1 MKMNIRKRLTF
12 LTLALLLVVGL
23 VPALALTADAGGTSS
38 TGSVYVADAWMFYNM
53 SIDTLT
59 ITSYGETENHDGD
72 CGALL
77 YSVTKLSPN
86 NYRVSYRIMYS
97 DNGKTRESSTF
108 SMDLQLSGDCRNG
121 RSVSIGPKTENV
133 KNTSYTFTATFS
145 HSARSNHG
153 GGEATCVSDAFCAV
167 CGMKYADRKPDDH
180 QWSWVTDDTTHSR
193 TCSRTGCGKTESG
206 DHTTEGGSAAT
217 CANAAVCGI
226 CQKSY
231 GKALEHNYSYS
242 ISGDSTIIETCDKG
256 CGHSASVAL
265 VRDEGVSTAYT
276 GSQITPYIAQE
287 TGTTV
292 AEYTVSYENNVVPG
306 TATVTLTMADTTITR
321 NFEITRG
328 SFGSNVV
335 KGYTGTYDGQ
345 PHGIVTGSLPAGS
358 TVYYKDS
365 AAGEYSATPVKR
377 TDAGTTKVWY
387 KLTNPNYVDKEG
399 TATIKINP
407 ASISTAIASLSPAAS
422 RTYSGQALIPGVSV
436 SFASVGRLTE
446 GTDYEVSWDKEGF
459 VKPDMYWLT
468 ITGKNNFEGT
478 KTEVYTIRKA
488 DLKDVSVAQKNAL
501 TYTGTPQTAEVT
513 TAATTVDG
521 AEVTFTYST
530 VEDGTYGSMP
540 AFTEA
545 GEYTVYYK
553 ASAPNHNDDEGS
565 FTVTVGKANPTVTAP
580 VAKSGLVYDGTAK
593 ELVNAGES
601 EHGTFQYRLSESDAW
616 GDTIPTG
623 TNGGNYTVYWKLTGD
638 KNHNDK
644 TGSVSATIGRSPV
657 TLTAADFTFTA
668 PENLTYSGT
677 PKTAKIQVKDKDG
690 VGTITVKYDKNPVN
704 AGDYKVSIDVAAGT
718 NYEAATGLTSD
729 DWTFTITKAQP
740 EIRWD
745 TTEFTYNGEEQGEA
759 SVILVGG
766 ESYSGTVK
774 YFFGIGSDATGGLQG
789 LPVNAGTYVIQ
800 ASIDAQENYSAARNQ
815 TTIVI
820 KAKEVTPTAT
830 LATDVYTY
838 DAQAKTPAVT
848 VFDGE
853 TEIPAAEY
861 TVSYANNTAVGAAT
875 VTITDKDG
883 GNYSFT
889 AFSKVF
895 VILPDASA
903 LDGVTTENVNAG
915 DQAAIDEIQA
925 AMEGKDITGASV
937 TATGKWRSLV
947 DFCARLER
955 KISDAETGAEAITAG
970 TAALTAPKTSD
981 LETIRDLLNK
991 YEQIEDNLTAAQ
1003 KTALED
1009 EVRKL
1014 EELNEEITDA
1024 NAGLKEITD
1033 GVAEL
1038 EEDPRVFADKATVKA
1053 LLKKT
1058 KDLKDNTYLT
1068 DAEKTALAG
1077 AESKLKAMEAEF
1089 TAAEKVEADYL
1100 NKLPA
1105 ANIGTKKSVDTYE
1118 AAKTAYEALGADK
1131 AKVDPKAV
1139 KKLTDFKNTLTDYK
1153 ITKGSGTK
1161 WAKNGTT
1168 DLTFTANGYYPH
1180 FKGVKI
1186 DGKTIDAANYTAK
1199 AGSTIVTLK
1208 KEYLKTLKNG
1218 DHVVAI
1224 TFGDGDYEGEAT
1236 GIFRVIPSATTP
1248 ATGDSILIPFM
1259 LMVLSMTGLAAMFV
1273 LKKRSC

>member
-1 MKMNIRKRLTF
+1 M
-12 LTLALLLVVGL
+12 
-23 VPALALTADAGGTSS
+23 
-38 TGSVYVADAWMFYNM
+38 
-53 SIDTLT
+53 
-59 ITSYGETENHDGD
+59 
-72 CGALL
+72 
-77 YSVTKLSPN
+77 
-86 NYRVSYRIMYS
+86 
-97 DNGKTRESSTF
+97 
-108 SMDLQLSGDCRNG
+108 
-121 RSVSIGPKTENV
+121 
-133 KNTSYTFTATFS
+133 
-145 HSARSNHG
+145 
-153 GGEATCVSDAFCAV
+153 
-167 CGMKYADRKPDDH
+167 
-180 QWSWVTDDTTHSR
+180 
-193 TCSRTGCGKTESG
+193 
-206 DHTTEGGSAAT
+206 
-217 CANAAVCGI
+217 
-226 CQKSY
+226 
-231 GKALEHNYSYS
+231 
-242 ISGDSTIIETCDKG
+242 
-256 CGHSASVAL
+256 
-265 VRDEGVSTAYT
+265 
-276 GSQITPYIAQE
+276 
-287 TGTTV
+287 
-292 AEYTVSYENNVVPG
+292 
-306 TATVTLTMADTTITR
+306 
-321 NFEITRG
+321 
-328 SFGSNVV
+328 
-335 KGYTGTYDGQ
+335 
-345 PHGIVTGSLPAGS
+345 
-358 TVYYKDS
+358 
-365 AAGEYSATPVKR
+365 
-377 TDAGTTKVWY
+377 
-387 KLTNPNYVDKEG
+387 
-399 TATIKINP
+399 
-407 ASISTAIASLSPAAS
+407 
-422 RTYSGQALIPGVSV
+422 
-436 SFASVGRLTE
+436 
-446 GTDYEVSWDKEGF
+446 
-459 VKPDMYWLT
+459 
-468 ITGKNNFEGT
+468 
-478 KTEVYTIRKA
+478 
-488 DLKDVSVAQKNAL
+488 SVAQKNTL
-501 TYTGTPQTAEVT
+501 TYTGEALTPEVT
-513 TAATTVDG
+513 ARATTVDG
-521 AEVTFTYST
+521 AQVSFTYST
-530 VEDGTYGSMP
+530 AEEGTYSAALP
-540 AFTEA
+540 SFEEA
-545 GEYTVYYK
+545 GEHTVYYR
-553 ASAPNHNDDEGS
+553 ASAPNHNDYGSS
-565 FTVTVGKANPTVTAP
+565 FTVTVGKANPTVAAP
-580 VAKSGLVYDGTAK
+580 VAKTGLVYDGTAK
-593 ELVNAGES
+593 ELVSAGQS

-616 GDTIPTG
+616 GDTIPTA
-623 TNGGNYTVYWKLTGD
+623 TNGGSYTVYWKLTGD
-638 KNHNDK
+638 KNHSDK
-644 TGSVSATIGRSPV
+644 TGSVSVTVGRSPV

-668 PENLTYSGT
+668 PENLTYSAT
-677 PKTAKIQVKDKDG
+677 PKTAKVQVKDKDG
-690 VGTITVKYDKNPVN
+690 VGTITVKYDENPVN
-704 AGDYKVSIDVAAGT
+704 AGDYKVSIDVAAGA

-759 SVILVGG
+759 RVILVGG
-766 ESYSGTVK
+766 ESYSGTVN
-774 YFFGIGSDATGGLQG
+774 YSYGISADSGARG
-789 LPVNAGTYVIQ
+789 LPVNAGTYVVD
-800 ASIDAQENYSAARNQ
+800 ASIAIQGNYNAANNQ

-830 LATDVYTY
+830 LATEVYTY
-838 DAQAKTPAVT
+838 DAQAKTPAVK

-895 VILPDASA
+895 VILPDASE

-915 DQAAIDEIQA
+915 HQAAIDEIQA

-991 YEQIEDNLTAAQ
+991 YEQIEDNLTAAE

-1009 EVRKL
+1009 EIQKL
-1014 EELNEEITDA
+1014 EDLNDEITDA
-1024 NAGLKEITD
+1024 NADLKEITD

-1105 ANIGTKKSVDTYE
+1105 AKIGTKESVDTYE